1 MRPKARARPAR
12 AARLDPQACFRRRVV
27 SLCVRPT
34 GPRKRP
40 EHGRFA
46 LPTLTPGASYP
57 PEKVISRAR
66 AHQICGGFL
75 AILWRQLSKCD
86 ATEGFRFEK
95 QQLES
100 FVDDQPL

>member
-1 MRPKARARPAR
+1 MSCQGKCKAGATTARHTCRNYDGAYHT
-12 AARLDPQACFRRRVV
+12 V
-27 SLCVRPT
+27 
-34 GPRKRP
+34 
-40 EHGRFA
+40 
-46 LPTLTPGASYP
+46 TLTPGASYP

-66 AHQICGGFL
+66 GHQICGGFL

-86 ATEGFRFEK
+86 ATEGFRFKK